1 MKIKDWLLTKTKTRF
16 IFNLLIIFTLM
27 TLLELKRSL
36 HDKIDNLDDLEM
48 LNEIISV
55 KDEVIIIPEFMKEG
69 IQQGEKD
76 IKNGDFY
83 TMEDFEKKYEKWL
96 KE

>member
-1 MKIKDWLLTKTKTRF
+1 
-16 IFNLLIIFTLM
+16 M
-27 TLLELKRSL
+27 TLVELKKSI
-36 HDKIDNLDDLEM
+36 HDKIDKLDDPDYLDM
-48 LNEIISV
+48 LNTMIY
-55 KDEVIIIPEFMKEG
+55 KDKVFAIPDHMKEG
-69 IQQGEKD
+69 IRQGAED